1 MFTQGSKSADTS
13 DQTTLSGAGSKS
25 GEPSVISADL
35 KIVGDLHCAGDVQI
49 KGTVEGDIR
58 SRTVTVGEGAQVTG
72 AIYGQAVHVSGSV
85 TGQIEAPTVTVARS
99 GRIDGDVVHESLA
112 VEAGAHLVGSCRRLD
127 SKAAAGQAS
136 APALKLG
143 ATGQAAEP
151 SKRAAGGTG
160 A

>member
-13 DQTTLSGAGSKS
+13 APTAPSGAAPNS

-99 GRIDGDVVHESLA
+99 GRIEGDVVHESLA
-112 VEAGAHLVGSCRRLD
+112 VEAGAHLVGSCRRLE
-127 SKAAAGQAS
+127 SKAAKSQTD
-136 APALKLG
+136 APSLKLG
-143 ATGQAAEP
+143 GAGQTAEP
-151 SKRAAGGTG
+151 SKRAAGGSG

>member
-1 MFTQGSKSADTS
+1 MR
-13 DQTTLSGAGSKS
+13 
-25 GEPSVISADL
+25 ADL

-72 AIYGQAVHVSGSV
+72 AIYGQAVHVSGTV

-99 GRIDGDVVHESLA
+99 GRIEGDVVHESLA

-127 SKAAAGQAS
+127 SAAAGGTS

-143 ATGQAAEP
+143 SSDQAAEP
-151 SKRAAGGTG
+151 GKRAAGGSG

>member
-1 MFTQGSKSADTS
+1 MFTQGSKSADGATQG
-13 DQTTLSGAGSKS
+13 QTTGAGRNS

-85 TGQIEAPTVTVARS
+85 SGQIEAPTVTVARS
-99 GRIDGDVVHESLA
+99 GRIEGDVVHESLG
-112 VEAGAHLVGSCRRLD
+112 VEAGAHLVGSCLRLD
-127 SKAAAGQAS
+127 SAAASLAS
-136 APALKLG
+136 APAL
-143 ATGQAAEP
+143 
-151 SKRAAGGTG
+151 
-160 A
+160 

>member
-1 MFTQGSKSADTS
+1 MFTQGSKSADNS
-13 DQTTLSGAGSKS
+13 AQTASSGASRNN

-99 GRIDGDVVHESLA
+99 GRIEGDVVHESLA

-127 SKAAAGQAS
+127 SKATAGQTS

-143 ATGQAAEP
+143 TAGQAAEP
-151 SKRAAGGTG
+151 NKRAAGGSG

>member
-13 DQTTLSGAGSKS
+13 AETAPSGAGRNS

-99 GRIDGDVVHESLA
+99 GRIEGDVVHESLA
-112 VEAGAHLVGSCRRLD
+112 VEAGAHLVGTCRRLD
-127 SKAAAGQAS
+127 SKAAAGQTS
-136 APALKLG
+136 APTLKLG
-143 ATGQAAEP
+143 TAGQAAEP
-151 SKRAAGGTG
+151 SKRAAGGSG

>member
-1 MFTQGSKSADTS
+1 MFTQGSKPAEPSA
-13 DQTTLSGAGSKS
+13 QTAPSGADRNS

-85 TGQIEAPTVTVARS
+85 KGQIEAPTVTVARS
-99 GRIDGDVVHESLA
+99 GRIEGDVVHESLA
-112 VEAGAHLVGSCRRLD
+112 VEAGAHLVGTCRRLD
-127 SKAAAGQAS
+127 SKAAAGPAS
-136 APALKLG
+136 APALKLRT
-143 ATGQAAEP
+143 AGQADEP
-151 SKRAAGGTG
+151 SKRTAGGSG

>member
-1 MFTQGSKSADTS
+1 MFTQGSKSADNS
-13 DQTTLSGAGSKS
+13 GQVAPSGAGRNS

-58 SRTVTVGEGAQVTG
+58 SRTVTVGEGAQVSG

-85 TGQIEAPTVTVARS
+85 KGQIEAPTVTVARS
-99 GRIDGDVVHESLA
+99 GRIEGDVVHESLA

-127 SKAAAGQAS
+127 SKATAGQTG

-143 ATGQAAEP
+143 TAGQAAEP
-151 SKRAAGGTG
+151 SKRAAGGSG

>member
-1 MFTQGSKSADTS
+1 MFTQGSKPADASA
-13 DQTTLSGAGSKS
+13 QTAPSGAGRDS

-49 KGTVEGDIR
+49 KGTVDGDIR
-58 SRTVTVGEGAQVTG
+58 SRTVTVGEGAQVNG

-99 GRIDGDVVHESLA
+99 ARIEGDVVHESLT
-112 VEAGAHLVGSCRRLD
+112 VEAGAHLVGTCRRLD
-127 SKAAAGQAS
+127 SKAAAGKTS
-136 APALKLG
+136 APTLKLG
-143 ATGQAAEP
+143 TASPAVEP
-151 SKRAAGGTG
+151 SKRAAGGSG

>member
-13 DQTTLSGAGSKS
+13 AQTAPSDTGRNS

-99 GRIDGDVVHESLA
+99 GRIEGDVVHESLA
-112 VEAGAHLVGSCRRLD
+112 VEAGAHLVGTCRRLD
-127 SKAAAGQAS
+127 TKAAAGPTN

-143 ATGQAAEP
+143 TAGQAAEP
-151 SKRAAGGTG
+151 SKRAAGGSG

>member
-1 MFTQGSKSADTS
+1 MFTQGNKSADTS
-13 DQTTLSGAGSKS
+13 AQSAPSGAGRNS

-49 KGTVEGDIR
+49 KGTVDGDIR
-58 SRTVTVGEGAQVTG
+58 SRTVTVGEGAQVNG
-72 AIYGQAVHVSGSV
+72 AIYGKAVHVSGTV

-99 GRIDGDVVHESLA
+99 GRIEGDVLHESLS
-112 VEAGAHLVGSCRRLD
+112 VEAGAHLEGSCRRLD
-127 SKAAAGQAS
+127 SKAAAGQSS

-143 ATGQAAEP
+143 AAGQAVEP
-151 SKRAAGGTG
+151 GKRAAGGSG

>member
-1 MFTQGSKSADTS
+1 MFTQGSESADSSTQGQSS
-13 DQTTLSGAGSKS
+13 DADRNS
-25 GEPSVISADL
+25 GEPSVISTDL

-49 KGTVEGDIR
+49 KGTVQGDIR

-99 GRIDGDVVHESLA
+99 GRIEGDVVHESLA

-127 SKAAAGQAS
+127 STAAAGPTS

-143 ATGQAAEP
+143 SAGQTAEP
-151 SKRAAGGTG
+151 DKRAAGGSG

>member
-1 MFTQGSKSADTS
+1 MFTQGSKSADELGQIAPS
-13 DQTTLSGAGSKS
+13 DTGSTS
-25 GEPSVISADL
+25 GEPSVISTDL

-72 AIYGQAVHVSGSV
+72 AVYGQAVHVSGSV

-99 GRIDGDVVHESLA
+99 AKIQGDVIHDSLA
-112 VEAGAHLVGSCRRLD
+112 VEAGAHLEGQCRRLD
-127 SKAAAGQAS
+127 SKATAEAS
-136 APALKLG
+136 TAALKLG
-143 ATGQAAEP
+143 ATDPAAEP
-151 SKRAAGGTG
+151 GKRAAGGSG